1 MKEFGVL
8 LAVSSL
14 PTPYGVGDLGG
25 AAHRWLDLLHGR
37 HVNVWQILPLN
48 PLGYGNSPYQPYS
61 SFAGDPLYLSLDV
74 LHERGL
80 IDQPT
85 PYPGGNRSRVQYEE
99 VRAWKEG
106 WLKQAYQNFSP
117 DEGYDQFIAQTWV
130 QEYAQFR
137 ALKLKHGERCWV
149 EWPQEDKHFQTG
161 SLSPELQEAVNYQL
175 FLQYEFARQWS
186 ALHAYAQSLNISI
199 MGDIPFYVGLDSA
212 DVWAHPERFLLDSKG
227 YPTSVAGVPPDYF
240 SEIGQRW
247 GNPIYDWDYLKKENY
262 AFWVERIGYNQ
273 TQFDIIRI
281 DHFRAFDTY
290 WKIPASCPTAVEG
303 AWLEPPGYEVIDTLR
318 AKIPGLNLVAEDLGD
333 LRPEVMVLRDHYH
346 LKGMTVFQFL
356 FDFTGR
362 QAKYL
367 AEGREY
373 TILYSGTHD
382 NATLKEWYDSLPC
395 AHRRKLRRWLKTKG
409 LHNGSVVRRMIQ
421 YLCNSPAE
429 TVILPLSDL
438 LELPAHARMNTPGT
452 MGSPNW
458 EWRLTNEKDMELA
471 LQTLGEL

>member
-1 MKEFGVL
+1 MKQLGIL

-14 PTPYGVGDLGG
+14 PTPYGVGDLGET
-25 AAHRWLDLLHGR
+25 AHQWLDLLHKN
-37 HVNVWQILPLN
+37 HVNIWQILPLN

-74 LHERGL
+74 LYERGL
-80 IDQPT
+80 IEKPT
-85 PYPGGNRSRVQYEE
+85 PYPGGNRSRVDYDQ

-106 WLKQAYQNFSP
+106 WFKQAYQNFSP
-117 DEGYDQFIAQTWV
+117 DEGYESFVAQGWV

-137 ALKLKHGERCWV
+137 ALKQKHGERCWV
-149 EWPQEDKHFQTG
+149 EWPQEDKSFQTG
-161 SLSPELQEAVNYQL
+161 TLSSELQEMVNYQL

-186 ALHAYAQSLNISI
+186 ALHAHAQSLDISI

-212 DVWAHPERFLLDSKG
+212 DVWAHPQRFLLDSKG

-240 SEIGQRW
+240 SVTGQRW
-247 GNPIYDWDYLKKENY
+247 GNPIYNWEYLTQENY

-303 AWLEPPGYEVIDTLR
+303 AWLEPPGYQVMDTLR
-318 AKIPGLNLVAEDLGD
+318 ANIPRLNLVAEDLGD

-346 LKGMTVFQFL
+346 LEGMTVFQFL
-356 FDFTGR
+356 FDFTGK

-382 NATLKEWYDSLPC
+382 NATLKEWYEDLPC
-395 AHRRKLRRWLKTKG
+395 AHRRKLRRWLKKKG
-409 LHNGSVVRRMIQ
+409 YHNGSAVHRMIQ
-421 YLCNSPAE
+421 YLRNSPAE
-429 TVILPLSDL
+429 SVILPLSDL
-438 LELPAHARMNTPGT
+438 LELPACARMNTPGT

-458 EWRLTNEKDMELA
+458 EWRLTDRKEMELA
-471 LQTLGEL
+471 LQALGKS